1 MSATAPVISIR
12 YLGPFFPH
20 RGMRLRL
27 ERIGERATS
36 TINIIILP
44 RGTIPFSDLE
54 RPWADAPHGFCQSM
68 TKSKGT
74 RDAAFPT
81 VPRILQRPVG
91 TRASSSSLLP
101 FHFLSIPRGTHMDPC
116 SALPRT

>member
-1 MSATAPVISIR
+1 
-12 YLGPFFPH
+12 
-20 RGMRLRL
+20 MRLRL

-44 RGTIPFSDLE
+44 RGTIPFSNLE

-74 RDAAFPT
+74 QPS
-81 VPRILQRPVG
+81 PRFLGFRQRPD
-91 TRASSSSLLP
+91 ACFSSLLP
-101 FHFLSIPRGTHMDPC
+101 FHFLSIPRSTHMDPC